1 VSEREPS
8 LGTAELRAAVRS
20 VLREV
25 LRDRL
30 PEGLADG
37 LPEGLADRGAAAPVR
52 DVVLRSDADLTAFVR
67 EVAELAEDPQR
78 RAALR
83 AGRHGF
89 RLAATPATPTT
100 PAASVAAAVASR
112 VLRVERGAVTER
124 MVRRAADAGH
134 RLVVGPHA
142 VLTPLARD
150 RARSLGIAV
159 EKEHAEKED

>member
-8 LGTAELRAAVRS
+8 LSTAELRAAVRS

-30 PEGLADG
+30 PVGSAGG
-37 LPEGLADRGAAAPVR
+37 LPEGVPGSADRGTPAPVR

-89 RLAATPATPTT
+89 RLAATAG
-100 PAASVAAAVASR
+100 AAAVASG

-134 RLVVGPHA
+134 RLVVGPRA

>member
-8 LGTAELRAAVRS
+8 LSTAELRAAVRS

-30 PEGLADG
+30 PEGSAGG
-37 LPEGLADRGAAAPVR
+37 LPEGVPGSADRGTPAPVR

-89 RLAATPATPTT
+89 RLAATAG
-100 PAASVAAAVASR
+100 AAAVASG

-134 RLVVGPHA
+134 RLVVGPRA